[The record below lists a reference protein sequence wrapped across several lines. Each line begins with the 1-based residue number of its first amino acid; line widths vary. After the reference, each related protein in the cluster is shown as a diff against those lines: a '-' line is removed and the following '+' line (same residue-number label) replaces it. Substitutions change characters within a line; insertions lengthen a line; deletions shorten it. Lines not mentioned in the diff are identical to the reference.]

1 MGVVSSF
8 EAVTA
13 SFVSSVTTPSV
24 VGVASSVVGAALSV
38 SSVVGVAVL
47 SVVGVVSSVVG
58 MALSVR
64 ENSL

>member
-24 VGVASSVVGAALSV
+24 VGVASSVVGTALSIL
-38 SSVVGVAVL
+38 SVVGAAVL

-58 MALSVR
+58 VALSVQ